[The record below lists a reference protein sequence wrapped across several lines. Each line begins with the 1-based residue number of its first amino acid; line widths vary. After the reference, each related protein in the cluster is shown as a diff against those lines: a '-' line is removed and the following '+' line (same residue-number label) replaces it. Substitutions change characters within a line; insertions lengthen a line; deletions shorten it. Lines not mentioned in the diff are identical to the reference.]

1 MSQEKFKIVGK
12 PVHKN
17 KHQAIFELF
26 DEYLENPERCES
38 LDWIILSKD
47 GPTINFKN
55 KHTLEKFVCVIRQF

>member
-26 DEYLENPERCES
+26 DEYLEKTNLSS
-38 LDWIILSKD
+38 LDLIFVSENL
-47 GPTINFKN
+47 KN
-55 KHTLEKFVCVIRQF
+55 PSSMTHL